1 MGQGYV
7 ANEKL
12 SYYAIF
18 YAIGRKQISTKL
30 KTFYTSCSFLV
41 LSRLRLADRSEA
53 ASESNLDMA
62 LWFAAVDF

>member
-41 LSRLRLADRSEA
+41 LS
-53 ASESNLDMA
+53 
-62 LWFAAVDF
+62 